1 MNKKIWVGRVA
12 AVAIS
17 VLFVLIDRPAGASG
31 SASSLVEEFNRT
43 LITVVQTADR
53 RMQERYDLLAQH
65 VERAFNLPFMLQES
79 AGSRWRGANEDD
91 RAKLVAAFTRISI
104 GTFLFRFRDYE
115 GESFKVLGEGEGSDD
130 TRLVYTEFVRPGR
143 SAIPVTYVT
152 RQFGSSWRIVDLL
165 IGGSMSELA
174 MRRSEYAYILRQS
187 GIGGLIAKLNER
199 ADQILVGTSSAGS
212 PGASR

>member
-1 MNKKIWVGRVA
+1 MQKNNWVVRLA
-12 AVAIS
+12 A
-17 VLFVLIDRPAGASG
+17 VLFVLLALTDRPAGASG
-31 SASSLVEEFNRT
+31 SATSLVEEFNST
-43 LITVVQTADR
+43 LMTVVKTADQ

-65 VERAFNLPFMLQES
+65 VERSFNLPFMLQET
-79 AGSRWRGANEDD
+79 AGSRWRGANEEE

-115 GESFKVLGEGEGSDD
+115 GESFKIVGEGEGSED

-143 SAIPVTYVT
+143 PTIPVTYVT
-152 RQFGSSWRIVDLL
+152 RQFGPSWRIVDLL

-187 GIGGLIAKLNER
+187 GVAGLIAKLNER
-199 ADQILVGTSSAGS
+199 ADQILVGMSSAGS
-212 PGASR
+212 TGAAR